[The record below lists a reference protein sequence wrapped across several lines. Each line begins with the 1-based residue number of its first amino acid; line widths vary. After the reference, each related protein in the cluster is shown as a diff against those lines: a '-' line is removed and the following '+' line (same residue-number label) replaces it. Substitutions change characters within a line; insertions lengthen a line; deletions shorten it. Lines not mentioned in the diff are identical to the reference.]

1 MPAEACHLRAV
12 LAVSLLL
19 LAGRAHAQQYHADA
33 GLQAW
38 RQAQAAAPAGGSR
51 TSRTPARAGSYHRV
65 SQPTETDEAVESVPQ
80 STQKGELVPVPE
92 GGFSEEGGAEYD
104 GFVGSHDNMFDENGE
119 SCESCGECD
128 GCDAC
133 GECGDGCEDDPAPWY
148 ALGDVTFLSRG
159 RGRNVVFSRVR
170 QTVIAGGVPIG
181 FDRPVL
187 STTQVK
193 FDFEPGTRVTVGRN
207 LFRDILDR
215 RHSVEFTFL
224 GLFDWGMQTGIHGRR
239 ISSGGVTFGSLLS
252 DVNAGGIGFGGQMLG
267 GFNGAD
273 EHHIRSMSDL
283 NNYELNYRIRR
294 LPGRDRIVAGLGNSW
309 TRQCTP
315 GIQGSLLTGI
325 RYLSINEQMSFSSK
339 GTIADLQ
346 GDPIADFSA
355 AYRVVTHNDLV
366 GWQIGGDMIAQDCQ
380 WSVGM
385 SCKAGIYGNASNQ
398 TSFIQ
403 SNNNTF
409 APSVN
414 TFLKASDV
422 GVAFVGDLG
431 LLATW
436 RLTPRVTLRST
447 YDFLW
452 VQNLALGPQQ
462 IQHNLNNPASVNNGG
477 FTVFQGVSLG
487 GEYRW

>member
-38 RQAQAAAPAGGSR
+38 RQAQAAGSGGGSR
-51 TSRTPARAGSYHRV
+51 TSRAPARAGAYYRV
-65 SQPTETDEAVESVPQ
+65 SQPTETDAAVEGVPQ
-80 STQKGELVPVPE
+80 TSQKGELVPVPE

-104 GFVGSHDNMFDENGE
+104 DFVGSHENMFDEYGE

-133 GECGDGCEDDPAPWY
+133 GECEDCLEDDPTPWY
-148 ALGDVTFLSRG
+148 GSGDVTFLSRS
-159 RGRNVVFSRVR
+159 RSPKLIFSRVR
-170 QTVIAGGVPIG
+170 QTIFVGNTPIG
-181 FDRPVL
+181 LDRPVL
-187 STTQVK
+187 STKQVK
-193 FDFEPGTRVTVGRN
+193 FDFEPGMRTTIGRN

-224 GLFDWGMQTGIHGRR
+224 GLFDWGMQTSIRGTR
-239 ISSGGVTFGSLLS
+239 ISGGGANFGSLLS
-252 DVNAGGIGFGGQMLG
+252 DVNAGGIAIGGQMLG

-273 EHHIRSMSDL
+273 EHHVRSMSDL

-325 RYLSINEQMSFSSK
+325 RYLSINEQMSFSSR
-339 GTIADLQ
+339 GLAVDQ
-346 GDPIADFSA
+346 GSGDAFDFSA
-355 AYRVVTHNDLV
+355 AYRTVTHNDLV
-366 GWQIGGDMIAQDCQ
+366 GWQLGGDMIAQECQ

-385 SCKAGIYGNASNQ
+385 SCKAGIYGNSSNQ
-398 TSFIQ
+398 TSFVQ

-414 TFLKASDV
+414 SFFKASDV

-431 LLATW
+431 LMATW
-436 RLTPRVTLRST
+436 RLTPRVTLRSS
-447 YDFLW
+447 YDFMW
-452 VQNLALGPQQ
+452 VQGIALAPQQ
-462 IQHNLNNPASVNNGG
+462 IQHDLNNPPRVNNGSYS
-477 FTVFQGVSLG
+477 VFQGVSLG